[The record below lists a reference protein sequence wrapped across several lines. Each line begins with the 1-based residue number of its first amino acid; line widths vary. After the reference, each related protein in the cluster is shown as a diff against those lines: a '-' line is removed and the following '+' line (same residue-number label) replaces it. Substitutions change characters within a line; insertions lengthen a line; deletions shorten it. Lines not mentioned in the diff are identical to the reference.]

1 MDTQS
6 IISYMKVVILAAGKG
21 TRLLPLTENTPK
33 PLIKI
38 AGLPIIDRIFQSL
51 PDEIDEVLLV
61 VEHLKEKII
70 AHVGNNFYG
79 RPVRFVDQIEMR
91 GTLGALFSA
100 KPFIQPG
107 ERFLVING
115 DDIHDKTELEAYLE
129 HDRSF
134 GIQRMKMPGYHS
146 IHLDSNGYVEGFY
159 PQTESERTGGAYTAT
174 GAYVIDADIFSHEG
188 VALKSGVEFG
198 LPQTILAQKDS
209 HRVKGVITTK
219 WLPINS
225 FSDMERAQARFG

>member
-1 MDTQS
+1 
-6 IISYMKVVILAAGKG
+6 MKVIILAAGKG
-21 TRLLPLTENTPK
+21 TRLLPLTEHIPK

-51 PDEIDEVLLV
+51 PDEIDEVILV
-61 VEHLKEKII
+61 VEYLKEKII
-70 AHVGNNFYG
+70 GHVGSNFYG
-79 RPVRFVDQIEMR
+79 RRVRFIDQIEMR

-100 KPFIQPG
+100 KPLIQPS

-115 DDIHDKTELEAYLE
+115 DDIHDKTELETYLAY
-129 HDRSF
+129 DRSF
-134 GIQRMKMPGYHS
+134 GLQLVKMPGYHS
-146 IHLDSNGYVEGFY
+146 IHLDSKGYVEGFY
-159 PQTESERTGGAYTAT
+159 PQTESEQTNGAYTAT

-188 VALKSGVEFG
+188 VRLKSGIEVG

-209 HRVKGVITTK
+209 HPVKGVITMK

-225 FSDMERAQARFG
+225 FSDIERAQAQLG